1 MANFALRMGDW
12 RIADSATWF
21 SSSMAEVLLRTG
33 KQATRWI
40 GEFTEDMQEYV
51 EICALAVPYMYA
63 KSVRKNAARIAA
75 PGTASGI
82 G

>member
-1 MANFALRMGDW
+1 
-12 RIADSATWF
+12 
-21 SSSMAEVLLRTG
+21 MAEVLLRTG

-63 KSVRKNAARIAA
+63 KSVRNNAARIAA
-75 PGTASGI
+75 SGTASGI

>member
-1 MANFALRMGDW
+1 
-12 RIADSATWF
+12 
-21 SSSMAEVLLRTG
+21 MAEVLLRTD
-33 KQATRWI
+33 KQATRRI
-40 GEFTEDMQEYV
+40 GEFTDGMQEYV

-75 PGTASGI
+75 PGTASAI